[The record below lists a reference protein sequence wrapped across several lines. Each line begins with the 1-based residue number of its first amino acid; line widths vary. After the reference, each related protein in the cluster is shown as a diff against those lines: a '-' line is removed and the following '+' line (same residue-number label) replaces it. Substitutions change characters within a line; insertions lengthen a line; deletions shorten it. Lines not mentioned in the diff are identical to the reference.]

1 MRSGNGS
8 CIASVHVHQA
18 RTCVLIPGV
27 PEAEA
32 SARAELE
39 GVVINRVHPRR
50 TVLFV
55 EAAAVQPRVVA
66 CIRPAWQRAAVLRGV
81 VLRVAGRFAV
91 SAIFVH
97 VRDAITSCVGV
108 GCPK

>member
-1 MRSGNGS
+1 VRSGNGS

-39 GVVINRVHPRR
+39 GVVINRVHPAN
-50 TVLFV
+50 L
-55 EAAAVQPRVVA
+55 AALGGRLGVPF
-66 CIRPAWQRAAVLRGV
+66 PA
-81 VLRVAGRFAV
+81 
-91 SAIFVH
+91 
-97 VRDAITSCVGV
+97 
-108 GCPK
+108 